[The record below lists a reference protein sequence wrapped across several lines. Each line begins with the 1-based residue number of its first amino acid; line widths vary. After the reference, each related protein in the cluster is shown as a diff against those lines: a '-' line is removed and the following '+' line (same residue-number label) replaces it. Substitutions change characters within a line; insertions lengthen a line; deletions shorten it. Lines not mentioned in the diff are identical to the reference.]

1 MGLEVATDA
10 VKLCRAERLK
20 IVQGRLRNALV
31 EALQS
36 GLDPDELR
44 TLVDKELTQLRK
56 AEGRSQ
62 KAEV

>member
-1 MGLEVATDA
+1 MQPNMAAREYLEFENGKIADAT
-10 VKLCRAERLK
+10 
-20 IVQGRLRNALV
+20 LRNALV